1 MMISGGFGRTGT
13 KVEVEV
19 ISPSGNVSCSVR
31 DLPQPR
37 YGHSMNN
44 NTVCGGYGGTGTDT
58 RHNGAAAFFFAGT
71 SEIDSV
77 CT

>member
-1 MMISGGFGRTGT
+1 MMISGDVRSGT
-13 KVEVEV
+13 NVEV
-19 ISPSGNVSCSVR
+19 ISPNSNVSCSVA